1 MATRTQDLLRKV
13 RRLEIRSRRL
23 VEDLFAG
30 GTESVFKGRGV
41 EFEEVRPYVPGDEVR
56 DLDWNVTARLGQP
69 YVKRFVEE
77 REITVLLVVDVS
89 CSMRF
94 GTRGS
99 EKRELAA
106 ELCAL
111 LGFAAVRQ
119 NDRVG
124 LALVSDQVE
133 HFVAPGRGRVH
144 LLRILRDVLD
154 HEPGRPTRL
163 GAAARFLTRTLKRRS
178 LVFWISD
185 FDDVLDPSDWR
196 VMAARHE
203 LTALAMRDPADDQL
217 PRAGWALLEDLES
230 GRRRLVDTSD
240 ERVRRAY
247 AAAAHQRR
255 RAAEAA
261 LAAARCPVVEVR
273 TDRPYVPTLVQ
284 FFRRRRRRGVA

>member
-1 MATRTQDLLRKV
+1 MVTRTQDLLRKV

-217 PRAGWALLEDLES
+217 PRAGWALLEDLET